1 VYIRLGPFF
10 ISVGVFGICFF
21 VMNSRLDVICTS
33 DVVVF
38 RHLMVAI
45 ALAAHTV
52 VLLLG
57 C

>member
-1 VYIRLGPFF
+1 MYIRLGPFF